1 MTFYHGL
8 GMFFLGMGAIIIGAF
23 IAYKI
28 INRKSAEERENEEYL
43 KELKKKL

>member
-1 MTFYHGL
+1 MTVGYGI
-8 GMFFLGMGAIIIGAF
+8 GMFFYGMACILIGAF

>member
-1 MTFYHGL
+1 MTVGYGI
-8 GMFFLGMGAIIIGAF
+8 GMFLYGMGCLCIGAI

-28 INRKSAEERENEEYL
+28 INRKSSEERENEEYL

>member
-1 MTFYHGL
+1 MTVGYGIGMLFYSIGCL
-8 GMFFLGMGAIIIGAF
+8 CIGAF

-28 INRKSAEERENEEYL
+28 INRKLPEERENEQYL